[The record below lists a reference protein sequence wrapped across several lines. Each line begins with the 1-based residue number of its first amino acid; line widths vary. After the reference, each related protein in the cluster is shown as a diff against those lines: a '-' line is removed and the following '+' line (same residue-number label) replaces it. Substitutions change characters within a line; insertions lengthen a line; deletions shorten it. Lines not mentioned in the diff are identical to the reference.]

1 MMGGA
6 RGPHCELRY
15 ATHLHQAKHIPLLK
29 THSLWVQGSV
39 HMGQLIYQNMLGIIF
54 INSAH
59 TAKHVKQVHT
69 QTMETYF
76 TSYIFVRTLL
86 SSQTIEITLS
96 WNRVKLKQRFH

>member
-76 TSYIFVRTLL
+76 TNYIFVRTLL
-86 SSQTIEITLS
+86 NSESTLS